1 MISRYSDNLDVGMG
15 QYAIAA
21 KPEMTACIDIV
32 IVNWNSGSLLRECIS
47 SIACAGTS
55 RLRIDRVVVVDNA
68 STDGSAHDV
77 NGSGLPL
84 TTIFNGENEGFSAAC
99 NRGARG
105 SRADILLFLNPDVYL
120 FPNTLAESLDYMGA
134 RKRKCWNRWRSTY
147 RCLWCLRTHL
157 CPRAEPMADYRSDRG
172 AGPDTPT
179 AVSTAFHARMG
190 PFEHSSRRSGNGSV
204 SHDSLRNLRGHQWFR
219 RTLFSLF
226 RRRGPMFA
234 YATSR
239 VASGSLCRGTST
251 ALRWSL
257 YRCGQGHASVSV
269 FT

>member
-120 FPNTLAESLDYMGA
+120 FPNTLAESLDYIQA
-134 RKRKCWNRWRSTY
+134 
-147 RCLWCLRTHL
+147 
-157 CPRAEPMADYRSDRG
+157 PE
-172 AGPDTPT
+172 
-179 AVSTAFHARMG
+179 
-190 PFEHSSRRSGNGSV
+190 NGSV
-204 SHDSLRNLRGHQWFR
+204 GIVGVQLID
-219 RTLFSLF
+219 
-226 RRRGPMFA
+226 
-234 YATSR
+234 
-239 VASGSLCRGTST
+239 ASGACARTCVRVPSPWRIIGQTVGLDRILPRLCPPHFMLEWDHSNTRPVDQVMG
-251 ALRWSL
+251 AYLMIR
-257 YRCGQGHASVSV
+257 
-269 FT
+269 